1 MKPSGT
7 NSTPYELVGAAKTD
21 AGVWNQD
28 KFASGNQVLLGSDI
42 SGHTGT
48 VVFTRPLKWSYKGTT
63 MNMNVG
69 APYNLAL
76 SWAVMYPS

>member
-7 NSTPYELVGAAKTD
+7 KSTPFELVGAAKTD
-21 AGVWNQD
+21 TGVWNQD
-28 KFASGNQVLLGSDI
+28 KFASGSQVLLGSTI

-48 VVFTRPLKWSYKGTT
+48 VVFTRPLSWAFNGADMSMK
-63 MNMNVG
+63 VG
-69 APYNLAL
+69 ASYNLAL